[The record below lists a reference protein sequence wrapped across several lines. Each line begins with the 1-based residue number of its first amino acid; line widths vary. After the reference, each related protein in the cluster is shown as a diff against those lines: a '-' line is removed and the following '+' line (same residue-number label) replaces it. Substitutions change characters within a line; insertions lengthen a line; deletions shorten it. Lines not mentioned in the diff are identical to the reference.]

1 MHVQDK
7 DLVTTLSTQE
17 APLSAAV
24 YARRDT
30 PLGGARWLGPLGNYL
45 VVRPAARVAAHK
57 DAERTDMPL
66 DAAVVLGLGRTHLH
80 VWSADP
86 MLSTVGEHLGA
97 VELDRLASVE
107 TDIAKSWAPLVL
119 TFSDGEALELQ
130 ARGDVGGFA
139 RAFETIAR

>member
-7 DLVTTLSTQE
+7 DLVTTLSTAE
-17 APLSAAV
+17 EPLTAAV

-45 VVRPAARVAAHK
+45 VARPAARVAAHK
-57 DAERTDMPL
+57 DSERTDLPL
-66 DAAVVLGLGRTHLH
+66 DAAVVLGLSKTHLH

-86 MLSTVGEHLGA
+86 MLSTVGDHLGA
-97 VELDRLASVE
+97 VELDRLASVQ

-119 TFSDGEALELQ
+119 TLKDGEALELQ
-130 ARGDVGGFA
+130 GRGDVVGFA
-139 RAFETIAR
+139 RAFEAIT

>member
-7 DLVTTLSTQE
+7 DLVTTLSTDE
-17 APLSAAV
+17 EPLTAAV

-57 DAERTDMPL
+57 DSERTDVPL
-66 DAAVVLGLGRTHLH
+66 DAAVVLGLGKTHLH

-86 MLSTVGEHLGA
+86 MLSTVGDHLGA
-97 VELDRLASVE
+97 VELDRLASVQ

-119 TFSDGEALELQ
+119 TFKDGEALELQ
-130 ARGDVGGFA
+130 GRGDVVGFA
-139 RAFETIAR
+139 RAFEAIT